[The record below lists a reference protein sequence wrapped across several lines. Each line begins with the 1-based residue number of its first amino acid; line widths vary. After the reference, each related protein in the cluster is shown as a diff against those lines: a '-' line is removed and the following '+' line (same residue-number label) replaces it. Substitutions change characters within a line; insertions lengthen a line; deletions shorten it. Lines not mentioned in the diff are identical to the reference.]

1 MRIGG
6 IENNVTVK
14 APVSSETA
22 AKNVSPGNA
31 GPVKEAVS
39 PGNAGPVKEAARYE
53 ETASD
58 WQLSE
63 GFLRKAVEKANKIM
77 AIRNRYLEFRIH
89 EKTNE
94 IIVKVVDR
102 ETNEVIREIPSEKI
116 LDMFASMLE
125 LAGLLVDERR

>member
-6 IENNVTVK
+6 IDNNVPIK
-14 APVSSETA
+14 AAVSSENAVKAVAMGNT
-22 AKNVSPGNA
+22 SPGRETDLNEESVA
-31 GPVKEAVS
+31 NWRVS
-39 PGNAGPVKEAARYE
+39 D
-53 ETASD
+53 S
-58 WQLSE
+58 
-63 GFLRKAVEKANKIM
+63 FLKKVVEKANQTM
-77 AIRNRYLEFRIH
+77 AIQNRYLEFQIH

-125 LAGLLVDERR
+125 IAGLLVDERR

>member
-22 AKNVSPGNA
+22 AKN
-31 GPVKEAVS
+31 VS

-63 GFLRKAVEKANKIM
+63 GFLRKAVEKANKTM
-77 AIRNRYLEFRIH
+77 AIQNRYLEFRIH
-89 EKTNE
+89 ERTNE
-94 IIVKVVDR
+94 IIVRVVDS
-102 ETNEVIREIPSEKI
+102 ETKEVIREIPSEKI

-125 LAGLLVDERR
+125 IAGLLVDERR

>member
-1 MRIGG
+1 MIIGG

-14 APVSSETA
+14 APVSQETA

-31 GPVKEAVS
+31 GPAKET
-39 PGNAGPVKEAARYE
+39 GRYE

-58 WQLSE
+58 WQVSE
-63 GFLRKAVEKANKIM
+63 GFLRKAVEKANKTM
-77 AIRNRYLEFRIH
+77 AIQNRYLEFRIH
-89 EKTNE
+89 ERTNE
-94 IIVKVVDR
+94 IIVCVVDS
-102 ETNEVIREIPSEKI
+102 ETKEVIREIPSEKI

>member
-22 AKNVSPGNA
+22 AKN
-31 GPVKEAVS
+31 VS

-63 GFLRKAVEKANKIM
+63 GFLRKAVEKANKTM
-77 AIRNRYLEFRIH
+77 AIQNRYLEFRIH
-89 EKTNE
+89 ERTNE
-94 IIVKVVDR
+94 IIVCVVDS
-102 ETNEVIREIPSEKI
+102 ETKEVIREIPSEKI